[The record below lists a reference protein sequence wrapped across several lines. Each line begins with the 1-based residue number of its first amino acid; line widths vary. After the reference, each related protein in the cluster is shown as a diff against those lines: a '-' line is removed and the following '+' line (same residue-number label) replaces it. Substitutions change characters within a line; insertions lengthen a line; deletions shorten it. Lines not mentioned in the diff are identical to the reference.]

1 MKARR
6 ALLYVPGDDTRKIRK
21 AAALD
26 ADSVCLDMEDGV
38 AANRKIAARQTVTG
52 ALLSLGFGRS
62 ERLVRI
68 NAFGSGLEAE
78 DLATVLRARP
88 DGIVI
93 PKVEDAQPLLWA
105 DQEITT
111 AEDGFGWPAGSTG
124 LIAVVETAR
133 GIINL
138 AAIAGACPRLQ
149 ALIIGAEDLAMDTGA
164 MRTPHGWEV
173 FYARSAL
180 VTHAAAF
187 GLQAI
192 DMVYVDFT
200 DAEGLSR
207 EALQGAQLGFTGKQ
221 IIHPDQVEPVHE
233 AFTPSDQA
241 IAYAQRVLQA
251 GEKNQASGIGAFALE
266 GKMVDAPVIKTA
278 RRVLDRARAAGKI
291 A

>member
-6 ALLYVPGDDTRKIRK
+6 ALLYVPGDDPRKIRK

-38 AANRKIAARQTVTG
+38 AANRKIAARQTITA
-52 ALLSLGFGRS
+52 ALLSLDFGRS

-68 NAFGSGLEAE
+68 NASGSGLEAE
-78 DLATVLRARP
+78 DLAVVLRARP

-93 PKVEDAQPLLWA
+93 PKVDDAQPLLWA

-111 AEDGFGWPAGSTG
+111 AENGFGWPAGSIG

-133 GIINL
+133 GIVNL
-138 AAIAGACPRLQ
+138 AAIAGATPRLQ
-149 ALIIGAEDLAMDTGA
+149 ALILGAEDLAMDTGA
-164 MRTPHGWEV
+164 LRTPHGWEV

-200 DAEGLSR
+200 DTEGLSR

-221 IIHPDQVEPVHE
+221 IIHPDQVEAVQE
-233 AFTPSDQA
+233 AFTPSDEA

-251 GEKNQASGIGAFALE
+251 GEKNQASGIGAFALQ